1 MTRITIVAG
10 AWAWALALGLG
21 ALTPSVQAQPIRFS
35 TSGTFELPAGPVD
48 LIGRDDATAEAG
60 GLIIGAVPVDANP
73 GTLGATPF
81 QLRFAFD
88 GLPDIAVS
96 GTIPWIGYNP
106 DMPVQDVLATTTAAS
121 DQIRQYPEMFR
132 RLLAH
137 PDWMH
142 TTSFRGDRPI
152 MELAVWVH
160 PENPDAMRPVPEPST
175 ALVALAAIAG
185 LAWKARRRTTGD
197 AR

>member
-21 ALTPSVQAQPIRFS
+21 ALSSTAQAQPIRFS
-35 TSGTFELPAGPVD
+35 TSGTFELPAGPVEM
-48 LIGRDDATAEAG
+48 IGKTDATAEAG
-60 GLIIGAVPVDANP
+60 GLIIGAVPVGGNP
-73 GTLGATPF
+73 GALGSTPF
-81 QLRFAFD
+81 QLKFAFD
-88 GLPDIAVS
+88 GLPDIEVG
-96 GTIPWIGYNP
+96 GTILNLGYNP
-106 DMPVQDVLATTTAAS
+106 DLPVQDVIATTTAAS
-121 DQIRQYPEMFR
+121 AQIRQYPEMFQ

-152 MELAVWVH
+152 MELAIWVH
-160 PENPDAMRPVPEPST
+160 PEDPNSARPVPEPST

-197 AR
+197 PR